1 MRARLVAVATSLALL
16 GATFSAFAQLYRWI
30 DERGVIHYADA
41 APPAHR
47 TERTMAA
54 QAMVPAAA
62 ASRMRPAG
70 TRFAAA
76 SPLLPGSPSA
86 VDRATAE
93 RLPRSLGRTA
103 SAPLHALL
111 R

>member
-1 MRARLVAVATSLALL
+1 
-16 GATFSAFAQLYRWI
+16 
-30 DERGVIHYADA
+30 
-41 APPAHR
+41 
-47 TERTMAA
+47 
-54 QAMVPAAA
+54 VPAAA
-62 ASRMRPAG
+62 AARMRPSG
-70 TRFAAA
+70 TRSAAA

>member
-1 MRARLVAVATSLALL
+1 MRARSVAVAASLALL
-16 GATFSAFAQLYRWI
+16 GGTVSAFAQLHRWV
-30 DERGVIHYADA
+30 DERGVIHFTDA
-41 APPAHR
+41 EPPAHR
-47 TERTMAA
+47 AERTMAA
-54 QAMVPAAA
+54 QALVPTAAA
-62 ASRMRPAG
+62 ARMRPSG
-70 TRFAAA
+70 TRSAAA

-93 RLPRSLGRTA
+93 RLPRSLGGTA

>member
-1 MRARLVAVATSLALL
+1 MRARSVAVATSFALL
-16 GATFSAFAQLYRWI
+16 GAAFSAFAQLYRWI
-30 DERGVIHYADA
+30 DERGVIHYTDA

-47 TERTMAA
+47 TARTMAA
-54 QAMVPAAA
+54 QVMLPAA
-62 ASRMRPAG
+62 ASRMQPAG
-70 TRFAAA
+70 TRSAAA

-93 RLPRSLGRTA
+93 RLPRSLGRAA